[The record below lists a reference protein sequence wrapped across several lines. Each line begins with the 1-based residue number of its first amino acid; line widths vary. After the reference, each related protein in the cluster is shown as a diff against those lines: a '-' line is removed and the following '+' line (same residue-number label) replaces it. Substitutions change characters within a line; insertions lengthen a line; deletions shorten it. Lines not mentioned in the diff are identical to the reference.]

1 MKPDW
6 LSTFFSAGSFVTILN
21 SQTHAASSMAKPK
34 DFCSRKV
41 SHLSCRFGLSF
52 AFGLRL
58 FVIQALQNPRCRCLR
73 AQSTNSKCNL
83 IWLFSFK
90 VNISKSCWVPSA
102 HTFWKCVMFS
112 THGKRNRN
120 IAFPRNLF
128 VVKKNRPPLSHT
140 TSDWVGFSRWCGTL
154 FFHQGGPSSSG
165 SSAQCRGSP

>member
-128 VVKKNRPPLSHT
+128 VVKKKPASAFSYHFWLSWIFPMVWDT
-140 TSDWVGFSRWCGTL
+140 
-154 FFHQGGPSSSG
+154 FFSSG
-165 SSAQCRGSP
+165 GSKLKWFFSSV